1 MISTRSLTE
10 SLERK
15 YNLNESFVE
24 LEESFIFRP
33 TPDDEPGEWGLDTQE
48 ELERE
53 ILQYDGKKIIKMV
66 QTIGNGYFNITLED
80 QTYLEGVSEECIV
93 RSTDES
99 LNEAQL
105 NENPLLA
112 AAARAAIPA
121 AIDVA
126 SNAISSAIDAK
137 LHEEDN
143 LEEDYWN
150 PTPWFYDLTNNYET
164 WSGEE
169 WNNWSQEERD
179 AAVTKAVKHF
189 LIDNELSEYEVE
201 EFRSDLE
208 DNNFHTEARILSE
221 LCDTI
226 TESLSDEDIYDN
238 LAGKLFNAAE
248 RFFMYSS
255 DKITYDEWIR
265 ACEKAF
271 FALEDEGHTCDYSNS
286 INEDITED
294 MEYAVGDNETGYT
307 YKSYE
312 QALKAVKQQIEMA
325 ASVDGCEMITIQ
337 VVPTDGAG
345 NEL

>member
-1 MISTRSLTE
+1 MINTRSLTE

-15 YNLNESFVE
+15 YNLNESYEIE

-33 TPDDEPGEWGLDTQE
+33 TPDDEPGEWGLNTQE

-53 ILQYDGKKIIKMV
+53 ILRYDGKKIIKMV
-66 QTIGNGYFNITLED
+66 QTSGSIFTEHGYFNITLED

-93 RSTDES
+93 HSTNES
-99 LNEAQL
+99 IQ
-105 NENPLLA
+105 
-112 AAARAAIPA
+112 
-121 AIDVA
+121 
-126 SNAISSAIDAK
+126 
-137 LHEEDN
+137 
-143 LEEDYWN
+143 EDYWN

-179 AAVTKAVKHF
+179 AVVTKAVKHF
-189 LIDNELSEYEVE
+189 LIDNQLSEYEVE
-201 EFRSDLE
+201 EFRRDLE

-221 LCDTI
+221 LCGTI
-226 TESLSDEDIYDN
+226 NESLSDEDIYDN

-271 FALEDEGHTCDYSNS
+271 FALEDEGHTCDDSNS
-286 INEDITED
+286 INEDITEENLHIYKD
-294 MEYAVGDNETGYT
+294 VVNYLVTELDNFEGQHPCNEVESKVSGYSGDWCSEEGYGDYIEKATRAKNNYAR
-307 YKSYE
+307 
-312 QALKAVKQQIEMA
+312 ALADVYFENAK
-325 ASVDGCEMITIQ
+325 
-337 VVPTDGAG
+337 
-345 NEL
+345 